1 MFVSNQVYFYVTIL
15 LTKCMEMEMVNID
28 FLKSHAQNFE
38 CIQF

>member
-15 LTKCMEMEMVNID
+15 LTKCMEMVNID